1 MPRYALNLP
10 TQLKQEAERWA
21 TQQGVSLDQFILWA
35 LAEKVGSLSQQLDD
49 PAFPHVTYRRGAS
62 GQPIPVVRG
71 TGIRVQTIA
80 VAARQWG
87 LTPEQIAAEYGLSE
101 AQVADALAFAAVHA
115 AEIDLALAADEAL
128 ATESSRAWTAATSG
142 C

>member
-1 MPRYALNLP
+1 MPQYALTLP

-21 TQQGVSLDQFILWA
+21 TLQGVSLDQFILWA

-71 TGIRVQTIA
+71 TGSRVQTLA

-87 LTPEQIAAEYGLSE
+87 LTPEQIADEYGLSE
-101 AQVADALAFAAVHA
+101 AQIADALAFAAAHA
-115 AEIDLALAADEAL
+115 AEIDLALAAEEAL
-128 ATESSRAWTAATSG
+128 ATESSRA
-142 C
+142 

>member
-1 MPRYALNLP
+1 MPRYALTLP
-10 TQLKQEAERWA
+10 AQLKHEAERWA
-21 TQQGVSLDQFILWA
+21 TLQGVSLDQFILWA

-101 AQVADALAFAAVHA
+101 AQVADALAFAAAHA
-115 AEIDLALAADEAL
+115 AEIELALAAEEAL
-128 ATESSRAWTAATSG
+128 ATEASRA
-142 C
+142 